1 MNTFA
6 ERLSPFGFDI
16 FPALVVDL
24 MHEFEL
30 GVLKSVLKHL
40 IRILYAIDED
50 LVSTLNERLV
60 FLTYYSCILML
71 AKNIIADFLRYHHL
85 GLGGSAVFCQTWQR

>member
-1 MNTFA
+1 MLNSHKNTFA
-6 ERLSPFGFDI
+6 ERLSPFGVDI
-16 FPALVVDL
+16 FPTLVVDL

-40 IRILYAIDED
+40 IQILYGIDED

-71 AKNIIADFLRYHHL
+71 AENIIADFL
-85 GLGGSAVFCQTWQR
+85 